1 MNKFRSTRNTRQR
14 VILSNKIKQLESQ
27 DEWVAS
33 DSTAKQLDTA
43 KEQKE
48 LVNLVIGYKRYR
60 MEVEEN
66 AQKKAELTAKLK
78 ALKESQKSPED
89 KIKELEA
96 ELSAMSETE
105 TLVQKHMR
113 LLGISEEEAK
123 ALIEADKAIDKGE
136 KMDFDLTP
144 EQAKNAKK
152 YAKTGT
158 KKPTVYKF
166 DTEKAKNRKKDDEK
180 GEFISK
186 IAEFIGKFVQ
196 NVEIVNAEREISFEI
211 GENSY
216 SLTLTKH
223 RKPKK

>member
-1 MNKFRSTRNTRQR
+1 MER
-14 VILSNKIKQLESQ
+14 VELLHTTTINSLNSIRLALSNKIKQLESQ

-96 ELSAMSETE
+96 ELSAMGETE
-105 TLVQKHMR
+105 T
-113 LLGISEEEAK
+113 
-123 ALIEADKAIDKGE
+123 
-136 KMDFDLTP
+136 F
-144 EQAKNAKK
+144 
-152 YAKTGT
+152 
-158 KKPTVYKF
+158 
-166 DTEKAKNRKKDDEK
+166 
-180 GEFISK
+180 
-186 IAEFIGKFVQ
+186 
-196 NVEIVNAEREISFEI
+196 
-211 GENSY
+211 
-216 SLTLTKH
+216 
-223 RKPKK
+223 

>member
-1 MNKFRSTRNTRQR
+1 MDF
-14 VILSNKIKQLESQ
+14 
-27 DEWVAS
+27 
-33 DSTAKQLDTA
+33 
-43 KEQKE
+43 
-48 LVNLVIGYKRYR
+48 
-60 MEVEEN
+60 
-66 AQKKAELTAKLK
+66 
-78 ALKESQKSPED
+78 
-89 KIKELEA
+89 
-96 ELSAMSETE
+96 ELS
-105 TLVQKHMR
+105 
-113 LLGISEEEAK
+113 
-123 ALIEADKAIDKGE
+123 
-136 KMDFDLTP
+136 P

-152 YAKTGT
+152 YTKTGE